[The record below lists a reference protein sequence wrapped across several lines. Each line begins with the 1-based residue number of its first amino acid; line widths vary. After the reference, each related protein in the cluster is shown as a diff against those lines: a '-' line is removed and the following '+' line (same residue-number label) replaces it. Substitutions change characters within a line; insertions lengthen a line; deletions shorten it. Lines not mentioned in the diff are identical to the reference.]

1 MIFFCSRLYGKMS
14 NFAASKLMN
23 LLINKKNQIMKKTY
37 FKPKMEIY
45 ELNNAP
51 VLLAGSNPQYSDPY
65 GLDNGE
71 LG

>member
-1 MIFFCSRLYGKMS
+1 
-14 NFAASKLMN
+14 
-23 LLINKKNQIMKKTY
+23 MKKTY

-51 VLLAGSNPQYSDPY
+51 VLLAGSDPQFSNPDE
-65 GLDNGE
+65 LNNGE

>member
-1 MIFFCSRLYGKMS
+1 
-14 NFAASKLMN
+14 
-23 LLINKKNQIMKKTY
+23 MKKTY

-51 VLLAGSNPQYSDPY
+51 VLLAGSNPQYSNPDE
-65 GLDNGE
+65 LLNGE